1 MIAVLVVFVAL
12 LGIGLAAAAIAVVW
26 ARVAE
31 ANEARRIRDDIEAV
45 RRATGREPE

>member
-1 MIAVLVVFVAL
+1 MIAVLIVFVSII
-12 LGIGLAAAAIAVVW
+12 GIGLSAAAIAVVW

-31 ANEARRIRDDIEAV
+31 ASEARRVRDDIEAV